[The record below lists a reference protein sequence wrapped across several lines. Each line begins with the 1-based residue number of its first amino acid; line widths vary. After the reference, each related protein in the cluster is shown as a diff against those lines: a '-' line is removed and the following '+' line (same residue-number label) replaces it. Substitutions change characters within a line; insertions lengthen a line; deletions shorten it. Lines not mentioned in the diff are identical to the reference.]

1 VNARTLNFLGLGAVG
16 VVGIAFLI
24 LTPRLA
30 ELDIVLELTVYMIMA
45 ILGLSLALIWGY
57 GGILCFGQSA
67 FFGLGAYT
75 YAIAMFNMG
84 ESTIPLL
91 LAIALPAAFAA
102 LLGYFMFYGRISD
115 VYLGVITLTVTLIL
129 FNSINSTA
137 GPEFHIGTARL
148 GGFNGIPGIPPL
160 NYPGNKAAA
169 VDLEGMFYL
178 STAALLLTYFGL
190 RLLLASRFGRIIVGI
205 RENERRAELLG
216 YDPRAYKLVTFTI
229 GGALAGFAGCLFANW
244 GNFVSPTIFGLAQSA
259 QIIIWVIV
267 GGRGTLIGPIIGC
280 IGIQWLTTA
289 LGANQ
294 PSGSDWWSKLLANA
308 PLIFGVILVAF
319 VLLVPKGLVPTLGD
333 FFTLAEGELRC
344 LIGPNGAGKSTF
356 FKMLTGQLQPS
367 LGQVLFR
374 GRDISQAHAHE
385 IARLGIGIKTQVPSV
400 FDGLDVRENIWLAAS
415 RIHPRDLVD
424 AVVDEMLERIDLTA
438 AANRLVGQLA
448 HGQRQWV
455 ELGIVLSTDPD
466 LILLD
471 EPAAGMTH
479 EEVNK
484 TAKLVREINRS
495 KALIVVEHDMQF
507 IRMIAKQVTVFNQG
521 SVLVEDSVEN
531 ILRNP
536 LVRDVYLGKQAAA

>member
-1 VNARTLNFLGLGAVG
+1 MNARALNLLGLGLVGIVG
-16 VVGIAFLI
+16 VAFLV

-30 ELDIVLELTVYMIMA
+30 GLDTVLELTIYMIMA
-45 ILGLSLALIWGY
+45 ILALSLGLIWGY

-75 YAIAMFNMG
+75 YAIAMFNLG

-129 FNSINSTA
+129 FNSVNSTA
-137 GPEFHIGTARL
+137 GPEFQIGSARL

-160 NYPGNKAAA
+160 NVPGNKTA
-169 VDLEGMFYL
+169 VIDLEGMFYL
-178 STAALLLTYFGL
+178 ATAALLATYFGL

-216 YDPRAYKLVTFTI
+216 YDPRAYKLATFTI

-244 GNFVSPTIFGLAQSA
+244 GSFVSPTIFGLAQSA

-294 PSGSDWWSKLLANA
+294 PSGSDWWTRLLANA
-308 PLIFGVILVAF
+308 PLIFGIILIAF

-333 FFTLAEGELRC
+333 FGQWLLRARTRRLATPLKPTQAEEG
-344 LIGPNGAGKSTF
+344 
-356 FKMLTGQLQPS
+356 
-367 LGQVLFR
+367 
-374 GRDISQAHAHE
+374 
-385 IARLGIGIKTQVPSV
+385 
-400 FDGLDVRENIWLAAS
+400 
-415 RIHPRDLVD
+415 
-424 AVVDEMLERIDLTA
+424 
-438 AANRLVGQLA
+438 
-448 HGQRQWV
+448 
-455 ELGIVLSTDPD
+455 
-466 LILLD
+466 
-471 EPAAGMTH
+471 
-479 EEVNK
+479 
-484 TAKLVREINRS
+484 
-495 KALIVVEHDMQF
+495 
-507 IRMIAKQVTVFNQG
+507 
-521 SVLVEDSVEN
+521 
-531 ILRNP
+531 
-536 LVRDVYLGKQAAA
+536 